1 MNPSPHE
8 DASRAHDDE
17 RGAEAPGGPSLL
29 DMAVVLADHLRL
41 LVILPVLLG
50 AAALGVTYLMPKTYT
65 ASAAILV
72 PQQQPLFVGAGVPG
86 GLGGLAGAAAGLRN
100 PADQHASLSQSM
112 TVKDRLIDRF
122 DLLKVYEE
130 EFRVLAR
137 RELDKR
143 TRVTVGRRDSLISI
157 DVEDESPQRA
167 ADLANAYIEE
177 LKILTS
183 RLAITDAQHR
193 RMIFE
198 KRVQETTARLAAAQ
212 RELQSAGFDEGAL
225 RAEPKSTAE
234 QYARMRAE
242 AVGLEV
248 RLQAMQGML
257 ADSAP
262 EVVQAKRQL
271 SALQAQLALKE
282 RASTRAG
289 DNRYVDKLRAFKYE
303 ESLFEL
309 FSRQLELARA
319 DEAREGGVIQVVD
332 VAKPPE
338 RKTRPRRG
346 LIALSTTA
354 GSFVALLVF
363 VLARHAWRNSGG
375 DDSGR
380 ERRAEL
386 RAALRRSLWLRA

>member
-1 MNPSPHE
+1 MNPVPHE
-8 DASRAHDDE
+8 GASRAHDDE
-17 RGAEAPGGPSLL
+17 EGAAAPGGPSLL
-29 DMAVVLADHLRL
+29 DMAVVLASHLRL

-100 PADQHASLSQSM
+100 PADQHASLIQSA
-112 TVKDRLIDRF
+112 TVKDRLVDRF
-122 DLLKVYEE
+122 DLLKVYDE

-198 KRVQETTARLAAAQ
+198 KRVQETMARLAAAQ
-212 RELQSAGFDEGAL
+212 RELQSAGFDESAL
-225 RAEPKSTAE
+225 RAEPKATAD

-282 RASTRAG
+282 RASTRSG

-375 DDSGR
+375 EDSGR

-386 RAALRRSLWLRA
+386 RAALRRSIGLRA